1 MVSLRNFV
9 FVALAAAIVG
19 LAAAIPAS
27 AQTPSPP
34 VCSREQ
40 AIRVAVRACPG
51 RPIAAVLERDNRWSV
66 RIREQNESVWIVR
79 VNNRNCRVVA
89 GSMRRVSS

>member
-1 MVSLRNFV
+1 MLSLRNLV
-9 FVALAAAIVG
+9 IVILTAVVG
-19 LAAAIPAS
+19 VAAAIPAR
-27 AQTPSPP
+27 AQTASPP
-34 VCSREQ
+34 CSREQ

-51 RPIAAVLERDNRWSV
+51 RPIAAMLERV
-66 RIREQNESVWIVR
+66 RIREQNQSVWIVR

>member
-1 MVSLRNFV
+1 MLSLRNLV
-9 FVALAAAIVG
+9 IVILTAVVGVAAAF
-19 LAAAIPAS
+19 PAR
-27 AQTPSPP
+27 AQTASPP
-34 VCSREQ
+34 CSREQ

-51 RPIAAVLERDNRWSV
+51 RPIAAVLERDDRWSV
-66 RIREQNESVWIVR
+66 RIREQNQSVWIVR